1 LHEASGPIEEAGT
14 DQVLIRSSAM
24 VMEVRAAAEG
34 GGASTGGDSTPYGT
48 ASSGFGGEWVGA
60 ISVVTEQAVV
70 VVVEKV
76 EMAKVDVGL
85 VVEGEGQGWKT
96 AELLQSGT

>member
-1 LHEASGPIEEAGT
+1 MHEASGPIEEAGT

-48 ASSGFGGEWVGA
+48 ASSGFGGWVGA
-60 ISVVTEQAVV
+60 ISAVAEQAVIV
-70 VVVEKV
+70 VVDKV
-76 EMAKVDVGL
+76 GMAKVDVGL
-85 VVEGEGQGWKT
+85 VMEGEG
-96 AELLQSGT
+96 